1 MYILHMR
8 KTDIGSSKNYPECNL
23 APSSYI
29 NYTET
34 LMQTTE
40 NNTKWTT
47 KYTNSD
53 VLVLS

>member
-8 KTDIGSSKNYPECNL
+8 KTDIGGSKNYPECNL

-34 LMQTTE
+34 LMKTTE